1 MNYAQEQKVLQFLRK
16 LRLLDA
22 ADMLHFLYLVARH
35 WRKNR
40 LFRREHR
47 DYPVPS
53 AAVAFD
59 AYGYVDWKLYRDSGI
74 QHARVLAEIITQYF
88 GDRPLSIFE
97 WGCGPGRVI
106 RHLQES
112 LKQPCV
118 LTGSDINRKSVDW
131 CRANLPSIHFAE
143 NGAEPPLPFEAGSFD
158 CIIARSVFTHLS
170 EPMHYAW
177 RDELLRVLKPGGLI
191 LLTAHGEFF
200 KNLHLSDAEKQE
212 FDAGRLVVRGGILE
226 GRKWYTAFHPPAFM
240 KNNLLKDLKI
250 LIHVPGPVAPMF
262 EQDLWGVTCDREAP
276 VLRGVKIQ

>member
-1 MNYAQEQKVLQFLRK
+1 MTSCSRQPVIDILRRLHL
-16 LRLLDA
+16 LRA
-22 ADMLHFLYLVARH
+22 ADTARFFCELASKA
-35 WRKNR
+35 RSNR
-40 LFRREHR
+40 AFIREFR
-47 DYPVPS
+47 DYPVPPP
-53 AAVAFD
+53 AVAFD
-59 AYGYVDWKLYRDSGI
+59 AYGYVDWKLYRDSGMR
-74 QHARVLAEIITQYF
+74 HARVLAGIITQYF

-118 LTGSDINRKSVDW
+118 LTGSDINRKSVEW
-131 CRANLPSIHFAE
+131 CRANLPSIRFAE

-177 RDELLRVLKPGGLI
+177 RDELLRVLKPRGLI

-200 KNLHLSDAEKQE
+200 KNLHLSDAEKQA
-212 FDAGRLVVRGGILE
+212 FDAGRLVIRDGVAE

-240 KNNLLKDLKI
+240 RERLLKDLNI
-250 LIHVPGPVAPMF
+250 LRYLPGPIGLMF
-262 EQDLWGVTCDREAP
+262 EQDLWAVTPDRTRGA
-276 VLRGVKIQ
+276 LR